1 LALALGAALR
11 LWFLWHFP
19 QVNGDGLVY
28 GDIAKNWLHGTYGRT
43 DFGLHDVT
51 VRPTLIRLP
60 GYPLFLAACFCIFGV
75 DHYGAVL
82 YLQVVIDLVSALV
95 VAWTAGA
102 VAGRRAGMLALFFA
116 ALCPFT
122 ANYVAAPLS
131 ETLSIFCIAVGC
143 ATLVWIERRPRWPAA
158 IALAATWSYATLL
171 RPDGAL
177 LAISAF
183 ISLALFAGRG
193 AHKLERLSRE
203 SPPNHPRQ
211 VFVLALIAGLL
222 SLLPFVAW
230 TARNLHIFHV
240 FQPLAPRYATD
251 PGEFTAPGFQRWIK
265 TWAADFASTSEIY
278 WNVDTAPLDLNAL
291 PQRAFD
297 SPAQR
302 IENGALFK
310 DYNQDTTVTP
320 ALDARFGAL
329 AQERERAHHLRS
341 FVVMPALRVLDMW
354 LRPRTEMLNIELR
367 WWEFRRHEGETLF
380 ATSYAALN
388 LAYLVLAAVGGWQL
402 RRTEPVLVYAVL
414 LYCVLRSLLLATI
427 EAPEARYTVEAFP
440 MLCILAAAA
449 CVCRQANRDTNH
461 TVTS

>member
-1 LALALGAALR
+1 LAL
-11 LWFLWHFP
+11 
-19 QVNGDGLVY
+19 
-28 GDIAKNWLHGTYGRT
+28 T
-43 DFGLHDVT
+43 
-51 VRPTLIRLP
+51 
-60 GYPLFLAACFCIFGV
+60 
-75 DHYGAVL
+75 
-82 YLQVVIDLVSALV
+82 
-95 VAWTAGA
+95 
-102 VAGRRAGMLALFFA
+102 
-116 ALCPFT
+116 
-122 ANYVAAPLS
+122 
-131 ETLSIFCIAVGC
+131 
-143 ATLVWIERRPRWPAA
+143 
-158 IALAATWSYATLL
+158 
-171 RPDGAL
+171 
-177 LAISAF
+177 
-183 ISLALFAGRG
+183 
-193 AHKLERLSRE
+193 
-203 SPPNHPRQ
+203 
-211 VFVLALIAGLL
+211 AGLL

-278 WNVDTAPLDLNAL
+278 WNVDIAPLDLNAL

-449 CVCRQANRDTNH
+449 CVCRKANRDTNH